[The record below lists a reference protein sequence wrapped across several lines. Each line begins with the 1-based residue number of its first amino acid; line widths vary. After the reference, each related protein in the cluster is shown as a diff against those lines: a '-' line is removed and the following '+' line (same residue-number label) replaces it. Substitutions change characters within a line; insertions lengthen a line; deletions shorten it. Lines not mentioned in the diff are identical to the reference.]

1 MVSYLLCEVV
11 MVSKRQLKKLVR
23 NFGNLRIGIVGDM
36 VADTY
41 ITGITERVSR
51 EAPVLI
57 VRQQTEH
64 LVPGGAANVA
74 MNLTSLG
81 AAVDVAGVIGAD
93 RSGEN
98 LKRILKDAGIN
109 VRGIVV
115 NPACGTISKTRIL
128 AGAKHTLAQQVLRLD
143 CEPNSPPTPDITK
156 KILGYIRRIDRN
168 VDGWIVSDYGY
179 RLIDDAILEQ
189 MRKIAKNKPVLADS
203 RFDIMRYSNLTVI
216 KPNELEALSAAEIEN
231 NGKRAILSAAE
242 KLKRQLD
249 PKVVI
254 ITLGNQGMLVYQ
266 SRREYKFIPAVGTD
280 KIVDLTGAGD
290 TSAAV
295 LLLSISAGADFY
307 ESAYLANCA
316 GSVVV
321 MKYGSASCSQK
332 ELLRIIDERSA

>member
-1 MVSYLLCEVV
+1 M
-11 MVSKRQLKKLVR
+11 MSKRQLKKLVK
-23 NFGNLRIGIVGDM
+23 NFSNLRIGIVGDM

-57 VRQQTEH
+57 VRQQDEH

-74 MNLTSLG
+74 MNLIALG
-81 AAVDVAGVIGAD
+81 ATVYVTGVIGAD
-93 RSGEN
+93 HTGEN
-98 LKRILKDAGIN
+98 LKRILKDAGVN
-109 VRGIVV
+109 VRGMMI
-115 NPACGTISKTRIL
+115 NPASGTISKTRIL

-143 CEPNSPPTPDITK
+143 CEPKSPPKPEITK
-156 KILGYIRRIDRN
+156 KILGFIKRTDRN

-179 RLIDDAILEQ
+179 QLIDDTILGQ
-189 MRKIAKNKPVLADS
+189 MQKIARNKPVLADS
-203 RFDIMRYSNLTVI
+203 RFNITRYSNLTVI
-216 KPNELEALSAAEIEN
+216 KPNESEALSAAEIES
-231 NGKRAILSAAE
+231 NGRKAILSAAG

-249 PKVVI
+249 PQVVI

-266 SRREYKFIPAVGTD
+266 SRSEYRFVPAVGTD

-332 ELLRIIDERSA
+332 ELLRVIDEYSA